1 MGHLEIRQAVI
12 SDAVGIS
19 SIWNYEIRT
28 GVSTFNSVE
37 KTEADIVRL
46 IENTGAA
53 TQVAYNDGSLLGFV
67 TYGPFRNGV
76 GYAHSKEHTIYLAK
90 EARGQGAG
98 RALMERICEVAK
110 ADEVHALMAGIGGE
124 NTAGIAFHESLGF
137 RHVATVPEV
146 GRKFGRW
153 MDLVLMQKLI

>member
-1 MGHLEIRQAVI
+1 VGHLEIRQAVV
-12 SDAVGIS
+12 SDAAGIS
-19 SIWNYEIRT
+19 KIWNYEIRT

-37 KTEADIVRL
+37 KTEVDILHL

-53 TQVAYNDGSLLGFV
+53 TQVAYKDGSLLGFV

-90 EARGQGAG
+90 EARGRGVG
-98 RALMERICEVAK
+98 RALMARICDVAK
-110 ADEVHALMAGIGGE
+110 AHGVHALMAGIGGE
-124 NTAGIAFHESLGF
+124 NSAGIAFHESLGF